1 MNFMWFSSL
10 FKINW
15 LTSKLFKKK
24 KKILSGKSKGPKI
37 LKKGCDSSSPL
48 LGPSPPSLLYWFNSK
63 WIWVPLPLSTMP
75 ALQGQCC
82 SHPWHF
88 RVPAPG
94 YAMTPS
100 LFSVYG
106 PIPSPD
112 SGFLECIPWVMVID
126 CSQWSSLPPL
136 PQPHLPSGF
145 PFPLNGTHCLP
156 TVFHFLFLL
165 PPLLP
170 LCAFDGTPYPFCIL
184 PSPCS
189 QPGSCSLS
197 HVTTSW
203 FEFHFADF
211 FQMCLSP
218 LQIYPSRAGV
228 WMCHPPG
235 FICRKWGNPWT
246 GMRLC
251 RKMTYARVNF
261 PGLYAC

>member
-15 LTSKLFKKK
+15 LTSELFKKK
-24 KKILSGKSKGPKI
+24 KRFFLGSPKGQRFSRRVVIPFLLSLVLLLAPCSTDLIQSEFGSLCLSQPCLLSRGNAVHTPGILE
-37 LKKGCDSSSPL
+37 
-48 LGPSPPSLLYWFNSK
+48 SLLQGTPWPPPCSPSMGPFLCSWF
-63 WIWVPLPLSTMP
+63 W
-75 ALQGQCC
+75 A
-82 SHPWHF
+82 
-88 RVPAPG
+88 
-94 YAMTPS
+94 
-100 LFSVYG
+100 
-106 PIPSPD
+106 
-112 SGFLECIPWVMVID
+112 SGMHSVMVID

-170 LCAFDGTPYPFCIL
+170 LCAFDGTPYPFCLL

-189 QPGSCSLS
+189 QPGSGSLS

-203 FEFHFADF
+203 FEFHFADL
-211 FQMCLSP
+211 FQMCLS
-218 LQIYPSRAGV
+218 LLHFQIYPSRAGV

-251 RKMTYARVNF
+251 RKMT
-261 PGLYAC
+261 